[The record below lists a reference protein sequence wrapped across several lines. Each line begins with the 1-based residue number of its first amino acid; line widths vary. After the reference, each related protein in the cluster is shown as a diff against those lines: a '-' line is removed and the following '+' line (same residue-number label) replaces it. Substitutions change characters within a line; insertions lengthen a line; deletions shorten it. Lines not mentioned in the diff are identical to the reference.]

1 MVIVTNKNVKKFI
14 SNLQKDTQSKVLRY
28 VELLKKFGPN
38 LRMPYAKRITKDL
51 YELRI
56 RGKQETRI
64 FYTIRSNKAFLL
76 QNLHGYESF
85 LGCKPK
91 TNLHFEHSSF
101 PLKGFQI

>member
-76 QNLHGYESF
+76 HGYV
-85 LGCKPK
+85 KK
-91 TNLHFEHSSF
+91 TNKT
-101 PLKGFQI
+101 PLREIKKALARLISIDI

>member
-28 VELLKKFGPN
+28 IELLEKFGPN

-76 QNLHGYESF
+76 HGYV
-85 LGCKPK
+85 KK
-91 TNLHFEHSSF
+91 TNKT
-101 PLKGFQI
+101 PLREIKKALARLISIDI